1 MNMYNLIEY
10 SEKCAKTSGSLWSYY
25 RDQPAL
31 DSNVNITDFPVND
44 DTSLQDSIGL
54 DSSPEFS
61 ST

>member
-1 MNMYNLIEY
+1 MNMYNLVEY

-44 DTSLQDSIGL
+44 DTSL
-54 DSSPEFS
+54 
-61 ST
+61 